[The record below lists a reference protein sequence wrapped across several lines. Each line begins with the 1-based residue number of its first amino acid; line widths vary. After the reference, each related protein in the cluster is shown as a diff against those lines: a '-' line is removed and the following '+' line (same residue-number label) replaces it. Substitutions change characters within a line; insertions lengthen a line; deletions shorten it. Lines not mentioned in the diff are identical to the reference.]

1 MGASL
6 FPQNFHM
13 TSNIVYPSKEKLSP
27 EQKFG
32 LEILSKFVP
41 NQGREIFIAIDRTQ
55 SVRIEVQGRTRITQ
69 LIRDALQVGDHIYIV
84 DFATDINDA
93 ELSKQPIVIRSN
105 EDKIKL
111 LSNLSF
117 EADPNLR
124 NTDIQ
129 NAEGKI
135 YRRLAELNQERLIA
149 KQPIYRQSVIWMT
162 DAPLFSKS
170 PSTEQDW
177 IETPPNSPFR
187 DANSEQSKDRS
198 AWLQGIDLLNKPER
212 SHQIKDNYKL
222 SVVDIAPTVQE
233 VCTYAPNGQSNCL
246 VTPYLVNQL
255 WLPALIFG
263 VGSITVL
270 IGLILSGLHI
280 YASRKEWKISINDD
294 HQNVRMKN
302 RYNLGE
308 YPFDCGD
315 SEIRGCLVR
324 RSKELWLEPIKSDR
338 LQVFLNQREI
348 TKREK
353 IFKDYFTLTLNGE
366 NAIQKEFIVK
376 ITK

>member
-1 MGASL
+1 M
-6 FPQNFHM
+6 
-13 TSNIVYPSKEKLSP
+13 
-27 EQKFG
+27 
-32 LEILSKFVP
+32 
-41 NQGREIFIAIDRTQ
+41 
-55 SVRIEVQGRTRITQ
+55 
-69 LIRDALQVGDHIYIV
+69 
-84 DFATDINDA
+84 DFATDIDNT

-105 EDKIKL
+105 EDKTKL

-117 EADPNLR
+117 EADPKLR

-170 PSTEQDW
+170 PATEQDW

-198 AWLQGIDLLNKPER
+198 AWLQGLDLLNKPER

-222 SVVDIAPTVQE
+222 TVVDIAPTVQE

-263 VGSITVL
+263 VGSIAVL

-280 YASRKEWKISINDD
+280 YASRKDWKISINDGEIEK
-294 HQNVRMKN
+294 MKD
-302 RYNLGE
+302 RYDLGIDS
-308 YPFDCGD
+308 FDCAAGE
-315 SEIRGCLVR
+315 SIGYLKREG
-324 RSKELWLEPIKSDR
+324 KELWIKPTSDS
-338 LQVFLNQREI
+338 LQILLDGQEI

-353 IFKDYFTLTLNGE
+353 VPKNYFTLTLNGE
-366 NAIQKEFIVK
+366 NTVQKEFIVK

>member
-1 MGASL
+1 
-6 FPQNFHM
+6 M

-55 SVRIEVQGRTRITQ
+55 SVRIEDEGRTRITQ
-69 LIRDALQVGDHIYIV
+69 LIRDALQVGDLVYIV

-93 ELSKQPIVIRSN
+93 ELAKEPIVIRSN
-105 EDKIKL
+105 DDKTKL
-111 LSNLSF
+111 LSNLNF

-129 NAEGKI
+129 NAEGKV

-162 DAPLFSKS
+162 DAPLFTKS
-170 PSTEQDW
+170 PATEQDW
-177 IETPPNSPFR
+177 IETPTNSPFR
-187 DANSEQSKDRS
+187 DTNSEQSKDRS
-198 AWLQGIDLLNKPER
+198 DWLQSLDLLNKPER
-212 SHQIKDNYKL
+212 SHQIIDNYKL
-222 SVVDIAPTVQE
+222 TVVDIAPTVQE

-263 VGSITVL
+263 VGSLAVL

-280 YASRKEWKISINDD
+280 YASRKDWKIKVNENEITK
-294 HQNVRMKN
+294 MKPS
-302 RYNLGE
+302 YKLGE
-308 YPFDCGD
+308 EDPFDCSCGQTN
-315 SEIRGCLVR
+315 IGCLVR
-324 RSKELWLEPIKSDR
+324 RGKDLWLEPIANDSF
-338 LQVFLNQREI
+338 QIFLDA
-348 TKREK
+348 EK
-353 IFKDYFTLTLNGE
+353 IIKKKKILTNYFTLKLNRQNVTL
-366 NAIQKEFIVK
+366 KEFIVN

>member
-6 FPQNFHM
+6 FPQSFHM

-32 LEILSKFVP
+32 LEIVSKFLP
-41 NQGREIFIAIDRTQ
+41 NQGRHIFIAIDRTQ
-55 SVRIEVQGRTRITQ
+55 SVKIEDEGRT
-69 LIRDALQVGDHIYIV
+69 LIKQIIREDLQVGDRIYIV
-84 DFATDINDA
+84 DFATDIDDA
-93 ELSKQPIVIRSN
+93 ELAKEPIVIRSN
-105 EDKIKL
+105 DDKTK
-111 LSNLSF
+111 LSNNLNF
-117 EADPNLR
+117 KADPNLR

-129 NAEGKI
+129 NAEWKI
-135 YRRLAELNQERLIA
+135 YRRLAELNQERLIT
-149 KQPIYRQSVIWMT
+149 KQPIYSQSVIWTT
-162 DAPLFSKS
+162 DAPLFTKS
-170 PSTEQDW
+170 PADW
-177 IETPPNSPFR
+177 TETPTNSPFR
-187 DANSEQSKDRS
+187 DANSQQSKDRND
-198 AWLQGIDLLNKPER
+198 WLQSLDLLNKPER
-212 SHQIKDNYKL
+212 SRQIQDNYRL
-222 SVVDIAPTVQE
+222 TTVDIAPTVQE
-233 VCTYAPNGQSNCL
+233 ICTYAPGGQTNCL

-263 VGSITVL
+263 VGSIAVL

-280 YASRKEWKISINDD
+280 YASRKEWKISINNDLK
-294 HQNVRMKN
+294 NVRMKN

-324 RSKELWLEPIKSDR
+324 RGKELWLEPIKSDR
-338 LQVFLNQREI
+338 FQVFLNQQKI

-353 IFKDYFTLTLNGE
+353 ILKDYFTLTLNGE
-366 NAIQKEFIVK
+366 NAVQKEFIVK

>member
-1 MGASL
+1 M
-6 FPQNFHM
+6 
-13 TSNIVYPSKEKLSP
+13 VYPSKEKLSST
-27 EQKFG
+27 QKLG
-32 LEILSKFVP
+32 LEIVSKFTP
-41 NQGREIFIAIDRTQ
+41 NQGREIFLAVDRTQ
-55 SVRIEVQGRTRITQ
+55 SVRIEEEGRIRITQ
-69 LIRDALQVGDHIYIV
+69 LIRDALQVGDRVYIV
-84 DFATDINDA
+84 YFATDVDD
-93 ELSKQPIVIRSN
+93 ESLTREPIVIRSN
-105 EDKIKL
+105 DDRAKL
-111 LSNLSF
+111 LSTLNF
-117 EADPNLR
+117 EADPKLR

-135 YRRLAELNQERLIA
+135 YRRLAELNQERMIA
-149 KQPIYRQSVIWMT
+149 KQPIYKQSVIWMT

-170 PSTEQDW
+170 PATEQDW
-177 IETPPNSPFR
+177 IETPANSPFR
-187 DANSEQSKDRS
+187 NANSEQSRDRN
-198 AWLQGIDLLNKPER
+198 AWLQNLDLLNKPER

-222 SVVDIAPTVQE
+222 TVVDIAPTVQE

-263 VGSITVL
+263 VGSLAVL

-280 YASRKEWKISINDD
+280 YPSRKEWKISINDD
-294 HQNVRMKN
+294 LKNVRMKN

-324 RSKELWLEPIKSDR
+324 RGKDLWLEPNKGNG
-338 LQVFLNQREI
+338 LQICLDQQEI
-348 TKREK
+348 TIREK
-353 IFKDYFTLTLNGE
+353 ILKDYFTLTLNCE
-366 NAIQKEFIVK
+366 NTNSKEFLVK

>member
-1 MGASL
+1 
-6 FPQNFHM
+6 M
-13 TSNIVYPSKEKLSP
+13 TSNTVYPSKEKLSP

-32 LEILSKFVP
+32 LEVVSKLVP
-41 NQGREIFIAIDRTQ
+41 NQGREIVIAIDRTQ
-55 SVRIEVQGRTRITQ
+55 SVRIEEEGRTRITQ
-69 LIRDALQVGDHIYIV
+69 LIRDALQVGDRVYIV
-84 DFATDINDA
+84 NFATDIDDA
-93 ELSKQPIVIRSN
+93 ELAKEPIVIRSN
-105 EDKIKL
+105 EDKTKL

-117 EADPNLR
+117 DANPKLQ

-129 NAEGKI
+129 NAEWKI
-135 YRRLAELNQERLIA
+135 YRQLAQLNQERLIA

-162 DAPLFSKS
+162 DAPLFTKS
-170 PSTEQDW
+170 PATEQDW
-177 IETPPNSPFR
+177 IETPTNSPFR
-187 DANSEQSKDRS
+187 DANSQQSKDRD
-198 AWLQGIDLLNKPER
+198 AWLRSLDLLNKPER

-222 SVVDIAPTVQE
+222 TTVDIEPTVQE
-233 VCTYAPNGQSNCL
+233 ICTYAPGRQTNCL
-246 VTPYLVNQL
+246 VTPYLVDQL
-255 WLPALIFG
+255 WLRALIFG
-263 VGSITVL
+263 VVSLAVL

-324 RSKELWLEPIKSDR
+324 RGKELWLEPNKSNGLQIR
-338 LQVFLNQREI
+338 LDQQEI
-348 TKREK
+348 TIREK
-353 IFKDYFTLTLNGE
+353 ILKDYFTLTLNGE
-366 NAIQKEFIVK
+366 NAVQKEFIVK

>member
-1 MGASL
+1 
-6 FPQNFHM
+6 M

-55 SVRIEVQGRTRITQ
+55 SVRIEDEGKTKIKKI
-69 LIRDALQVGDHIYIV
+69 IRDDLQVGDHVYIV
-84 DFATDINDA
+84 DFATDIDDA
-93 ELSKQPIVIRSN
+93 ELAKEPIVIRSN
-105 EDKIKL
+105 EDKTKL

-117 EADPNLR
+117 DANPNLR

-129 NAEGKI
+129 NAEWKI

-149 KQPIYRQSVIWMT
+149 KLPIYRQSVIWMT
-162 DAPLFSKS
+162 DAPLFTKS
-170 PSTEQDW
+170 PATVEDW
-177 IETPPNSPFR
+177 IETPTNSAFR
-187 DANSEQSKDRS
+187 DANSQQSKDRND
-198 AWLQGIDLLNKPER
+198 WLQSLDLLNKPER
-212 SHQIKDNYKL
+212 SHQIIDNYKL
-222 SVVDIAPTVQE
+222 TVVDIAPTVQE

-263 VGSITVL
+263 VGSLSVL

-324 RSKELWLEPIKSDR
+324 RGKELWLEPIKSDR
-338 LQVFLNQREI
+338 LQIFLNQQKI

-353 IFKDYFTLTLNGE
+353 ILKDYFSLTLNGE
-366 NAIQKEFIVK
+366 NAVQKEFIVK

>member
-1 MGASL
+1 
-6 FPQNFHM
+6 M

-32 LEILSKFVP
+32 LKILSRFAP

-55 SVRIEVQGRTRITQ
+55 SVRIEEEGRTRITQ
-69 LIRDALQVGDHIYIV
+69 LIRDALHVGDRVYII
-84 DFATDINDA
+84 DFATDIDDTQLA
-93 ELSKQPIVIRSN
+93 KEAIVIRSN
-105 EDKIKL
+105 DDKTKL

-135 YRRLAELNQERLIA
+135 YRRLAELNQGRLIA

-162 DAPLFSKS
+162 DAPLFTKS
-170 PSTEQDW
+170 PATEQDW

-187 DANSEQSKDRS
+187 DTNSEQSKDRS
-198 AWLQGIDLLNKPER
+198 AWLQSLDLLNKPER

-222 SVVDIAPTVQE
+222 TVVDIAPTVQE
-233 VCTYAPNGQSNCL
+233 VCTYAPSGQSNCL

-263 VGSITVL
+263 VGSLAVL

-280 YASRKEWKISINDD
+280 YASRKDWKIKVNENDITKM
-294 HQNVRMKN
+294 QNN
-302 RYNLGE
+302 YNLGID
-308 YPFDCGD
+308 PFDCGVGKT
-315 SEIRGCLVR
+315 EGKLVR
-324 RSKELWLEPIKSDR
+324 RGKELWLEPATDDI
-338 LQVFLNQREI
+338 LQICLNDDNEI
-348 TKREK
+348 TKNTK
-353 IFKDYFTLTLNGE
+353 IPKDHFTLTLKSKDGSSE
-366 NAIQKEFIVK
+366 KKFVVE

>member
-1 MGASL
+1 
-6 FPQNFHM
+6 M
-13 TSNIVYPSKEKLSP
+13 TSNTVYPSKEKLSS
-27 EQKFG
+27 EQKQF
-32 LEILSKFVP
+32 LEIVSKFTP

-55 SVRIEVQGRTRITQ
+55 SVRIEEEGRTRITQ
-69 LIRDALQVGDHIYIV
+69 LIRDALQVGDRIYIV
-84 DFATDINDA
+84 DFATDIDEA
-93 ELSKQPIVIRSN
+93 ELFKQPIVIRSN
-105 EDKIKL
+105 EDKTKL
-111 LSNLSF
+111 LSGLKF

-170 PSTEQDW
+170 PATEQDW
-177 IETPPNSPFR
+177 IETPPSSPFR

-198 AWLQGIDLLNKPER
+198 DWLQGLDLLNKPER

-222 SVVDIAPTVQE
+222 TVVDIAPTVQE
-233 VCTYAPNGQSNCL
+233 VCTYAPSGQSNCL
-246 VTPYLVNQL
+246 VTPYLVDQL
-255 WLPALIFG
+255 WLPALICG
-263 VGSITVL
+263 VSGIAIF
-270 IGLILSGLHI
+270 IGLVLSGLHI
-280 YASRKEWKISINDD
+280 YASRKDWKISINDGD
-294 HQNVRMKN
+294 IQKMKN

-308 YPFDCGD
+308 YPFDCDDG
-315 SEIRGCLVR
+315 ELRGYLER
-324 RSKELWLEPIKSDR
+324 KGKELWIKPTTDI
-338 LQVFLNQREI
+338 LQIFLDGQEI

-353 IFKDYFTLTLNGE
+353 VLKDYFTLTLNCE
-366 NAIQKEFIVK
+366 NAVQKEFIVK